1 MEDLAKIVPALKEQA
16 QLLTFFNKLSSKLDV
31 VTNNPTYEA
40 KVRDFRNELNP
51 FLEANKLEFT
61 IPEQDI
67 QTRKN
72 ALNSKKSEFENK
84 ANEIL
89 LGYKKENIKILLDSL
104 KNHEIKNKI
113 DEIQSFELYSDPAYK
128 NPLVDEYSNRKST
141 IDNAYTRLNNATIN
155 TINQLVEELTNFCNQ
170 TKVEFDNWLEVV
182 KLQKQIQAKLKEK
195 NDIFKGHASE
205 NPGFSLTNVLFK
217 IVGDYAN
224 NIKNQVENIFKSS
237 TKKDELSNLATKID
251 EIFNT
256 QEGL

>member
-40 KVRDFRNELNP
+40 KVRDFRNELNH
-51 FLEANKLEFT
+51 
-61 IPEQDI
+61 
-67 QTRKN
+67 
-72 ALNSKKSEFENK
+72 KKSEFENK

-170 TKVEFDNWLEVV
+170 TKVEFDN
-182 KLQKQIQAKLKEK
+182 
-195 NDIFKGHASE
+195 
-205 NPGFSLTNVLFK
+205 
-217 IVGDYAN
+217 
-224 NIKNQVENIFKSS
+224 
-237 TKKDELSNLATKID
+237 
-251 EIFNT
+251 
-256 QEGL
+256 

>member
-89 LGYKKENIKILLDSL
+89 LGYKKENIKILLI
-104 KNHEIKNKI
+104 H
-113 DEIQSFELYSDPAYK
+113 
-128 NPLVDEYSNRKST
+128 
-141 IDNAYTRLNNATIN
+141 
-155 TINQLVEELTNFCNQ
+155 
-170 TKVEFDNWLEVV
+170 
-182 KLQKQIQAKLKEK
+182 
-195 NDIFKGHASE
+195 
-205 NPGFSLTNVLFK
+205 
-217 IVGDYAN
+217 
-224 NIKNQVENIFKSS
+224 
-237 TKKDELSNLATKID
+237 
-251 EIFNT
+251 
-256 QEGL
+256 